1 MYISQV
7 MYEDLKEAGAEPQIL
22 KQWSSRAGR
31 GASWCGR
38 SSDIANEHHQAG
50 KALQHKS
57 DDLSEILGTHAKV
70 EGES

>member
-1 MYISQV
+1 MVSVLARALCVYISQV

-31 GASWCGR
+31 GASWCGQ

-50 KALQHKS
+50 KVLAAQ
-57 DDLSEILGTHAKV
+57 V
-70 EGES
+70 